1 MMKRITILLVA
12 FLMVSNVFA
21 QGITFFEGT
30 WDEALATAKEENKSI
45 FVDTYTDWCAPC
57 KKMSKYVFTKQE
69 VGNFYNKQF
78 INVKL
83 DMEKGEGVSFA
94 KRYDVRAYPTL
105 LYFSPEGELVHR
117 TAGFRDTDKFLA
129 LGKEALDPN
138 KRLSTLTKKYAE
150 GERAPEFLRNYAYAS
165 KSAIDSKYP
174 KIAEEYLKTQNE
186 WSSAEN
192 MQFIFDFTEST
203 HSRQFNYMVENRAL
217 FEKALGKGKMFGKI
231 QSIVQTRLDLIM
243 NQKSATNEIQEVGQL
258 FDKVYKGEALVK
270 FAAFK
275 MTYYRT
281 QGDRD
286 GFAEAAVDY
295 VDNMK
300 NITADELNSIART
313 FAEVIDDKVMLA
325 KAIDWTK
332 RAIDM
337 ENDFTYHYTLGAL
350 YYKLDKKWK
359 AKRTIKKAIKIGKK
373 ADEDTAP
380 VEELMKQVKSGKKY
394 SEQ

>member
-1 MMKRITILLVA
+1 MKRITILLGA

-30 WDEALATAKEENKSI
+30 WEEALATAKEENKSI

-57 KKMSKYVFTKQE
+57 KKMSKYVFTKPQ
-69 VGNFYNKQF
+69 VGNFYNAEF

-83 DMEKGEGVSFA
+83 NMEKGEGVDFA
-94 KRYDVRAYPTL
+94 KTYEVRAYPTL

-117 TAGFRDTDKFLA
+117 TAGFRDANKFLA

-138 KRLSTLTKKYAE
+138 KRLSTLTKKYAA
-150 GERAPEFLRNYAYAS
+150 GDRSPEFLRNYAYAA
-165 KSAIDSKYP
+165 KAAVDPKYP
-174 KIAEEYLKTQNE
+174 QIAEEYLKTQNQWNSPE
-186 WSSAEN
+186 T
-192 MQFIFDFTEST
+192 MQFIYDFTEST
-203 HSRQFNYMVENRAL
+203 RSRQFNYMVENRAM
-217 FEKALGKGKMFGKI
+217 FEEAIGKGEMFGKI
-231 QSIVQTRLDLIM
+231 QSIVQERLDLIM
-243 NQKSATNEIQEVGQL
+243 NQKSATNEIIEVGKL
-258 FDKVYKGEALVK
+258 FDKVYQEEATVK

-295 VDNMK
+295 VDNMR

-313 FAEVIDDKVMLA
+313 FAEVIDDKGMLE
-325 KAIDWTK
+325 KAVDWTK

-337 ENDFTYHYTLGAL
+337 ESDFTYHYTLGAL
-350 YYKLDKKWK
+350 YYKLNKKRK
-359 AKRTIKKAIKIGKK
+359 AKKATKKAIKIGKK
-373 ADEDTAP
+373 DSEDIAP
-380 VEELMKQVKSGKKY
+380 VEELLKQIKSGKKY

>member
-1 MMKRITILLVA
+1 MKGITILLGT

-30 WDEALATAKEENKSI
+30 WEEALATAKEENKSI

-57 KKMSKYVFTKQE
+57 KKMSKYVFTKP
-69 VGNFYNKQF
+69 VIGNFYNDKF

-83 DMEKGEGVSFA
+83 DMEKGEGIDFA
-94 KRYDVRAYPTL
+94 KTYEVRAYPTL

-117 TAGFRDTDKFLA
+117 TAGFKDADKFLA
-129 LGKEALDPN
+129 IGKAALDPN
-138 KRLSTLTKKYAE
+138 KRLSTLTKRYAE
-150 GERAPEFLRNYAYAS
+150 GDRSPDFLRNYAYAA
-165 KSAIDSKYP
+165 KAAVDPKYP
-174 KIAEEYLKTQNE
+174 QIAEEYLTTQNQWNAPE
-186 WSSAEN
+186 T
-192 MQFIFDFTEST
+192 MQFIYDFTEST
-203 HSRQFNYMVENRAL
+203 RSRQFNYMVENREM
-217 FEKALGKGKMFGKI
+217 FEKEIGKGKMFGKI
-231 QSIVQTRLDLIM
+231 QSVVQERLDLIM
-243 NQKSATNEIQEVGQL
+243 NQKSASNEIIEVGKL
-258 FDKVYKGEALVK
+258 FDKVYKEEATVK

-295 VDNMK
+295 VDNMRD
-300 NITADELNSIART
+300 ITADELNSIART
-313 FAEVIDDKVMLA
+313 FAEVIDDKVMLT
-325 KAIDWTK
+325 KAVDWTK

-350 YYKLDKKWK
+350 YYKLDKKRK
-359 AKRTIKKAIKIGKK
+359 AKRAIKKSIKIGEK
-373 ADEDTAP
+373 AGEDIEH
-380 VEELMKQVKSGKKY
+380 VKELRKQIKSGKKY

>member
-1 MMKRITILLVA
+1 MMKKITILLGA
-12 FLMVSNVFA
+12 CLMVANVFA
-21 QGITFFEGT
+21 QGINFFEGT
-30 WDEALATAKEENKSI
+30 WEEALTAAKTENKSI

-57 KKMSKYVFTKQE
+57 KKMSKYVFTKSQ
-69 VGNFYNKQF
+69 VGKFYNQAF

-83 DMEKGEGVSFA
+83 NMEKGEGVKFA
-94 KRYDVRAYPTL
+94 KTYNVRAYPTL

-117 TAGFRDTDKFLA
+117 TAGFRDADKFLA
-129 LGKEALDPN
+129 LGKDALNPN
-138 KRLSTLTKKYAE
+138 KGLSTLTKKYAA
-150 GERAPEFLRNYAYAS
+150 GDRSPAFLKNYAYAA
-165 KSAIDSKYP
+165 KSAVDPKYP
-174 KIAEEYLKTQNE
+174 QIAEEYLKTQNS
-186 WSSAEN
+186 WSSTEN

-203 HSRQFNYMVENRAL
+203 HSRQFNYMVENREL

-231 QSIVQTRLDLIM
+231 QSVVQSRLDLIM
-243 NQKSATNEIQEVGQL
+243 NQKSATNEIQEVGLL
-258 FDKVYKGEALVK
+258 FGKVYKGEALVK

-281 QGDRD
+281 QGDRN

-295 VDNMK
+295 VDNMR

-313 FAEVIDDKVMLA
+313 FAEVIEDKVMLE
-325 KAIDWTK
+325 KAVDWTK

-337 ENDFTYHYTLGAL
+337 ESDFMYHYTLGAL

-359 AKRTIKKAIKIGKK
+359 GKRATKKAIKIGKK
-373 ADEDTAP
+373 ADEDIAP
-380 VEELMKQVKSGKKY
+380 VEALLKQIKSGKKY

>member
-1 MMKRITILLVA
+1 MKKITILLGA

-30 WDEALATAKEENKSI
+30 WEEALVAAKEENKSI
-45 FVDTYTDWCAPC
+45 FVDTYTDWCGPC
-57 KKMSKYVFTKQE
+57 KKMSKHVFTKPQ
-69 VGNFYNKQF
+69 VGNFYNAEF

-83 DMEKGEGVSFA
+83 DMEKGEGVTFA
-94 KRYDVRAYPTL
+94 KTYQVRVYPTL

-117 TAGFRDTDKFLA
+117 TAGFRGADKFLA

-138 KRLSTLTKKYAE
+138 KRLGTLTKKYAE
-150 GERAPEFLRNYAYAS
+150 GDRSADFLRNYAYAA
-165 KSAIDSKYP
+165 KAAVDPKYP
-174 KIAEEYLKTQNE
+174 QIAEEYLKTQNE
-186 WSSAEN
+186 WNAPET
-192 MQFIFDFTEST
+192 MQFIFDFTENT
-203 HSRQFNYMVENRAL
+203 RSRQFNYMVENREM
-217 FEKALGKGKMFGKI
+217 FEKEIGKGKMFGKI
-231 QSIVQTRLDLIM
+231 QSVVQERLDLIM
-243 NQKSATNEIQEVGQL
+243 NQKSASNEIIEVGKL
-258 FDKVYKGEALVK
+258 FNKVYKEEATVK

-295 VDNMK
+295 VDNMR

-313 FAEVIDDKVMLA
+313 FAEVIDDKVMLT

-350 YYKLDKKWK
+350 YYKLEKKRK
-359 AKRTIKKAIKIGKK
+359 AKRATKKAIKIGKK
-373 ADEDTAP
+373 ANEDIAP
-380 VEELMKQVKSGKKY
+380 VQALLKQIKSGKKY

>member
-1 MMKRITILLVA
+1 MKKITILLGA

-30 WDEALATAKEENKSI
+30 WEEALAAAKEENKSI

-57 KKMSKYVFTKQE
+57 KKMSKYVFTKPQ
-69 VGNFYNKQF
+69 VGNFYNAEF

-83 DMEKGEGVSFA
+83 DMEKGEGVTFA
-94 KRYDVRAYPTL
+94 KTYEVRAYPTL

-117 TAGFRDTDKFLA
+117 TAGFRDADKFLA

-138 KRLSTLTKKYAE
+138 KRLSTLTKKYAD
-150 GERAPEFLRNYAYAS
+150 GDRSADFLRNYAYAA
-165 KSAIDSKYP
+165 KAAVDPKYP
-174 KIAEEYLKTQNE
+174 QIAAEYLKTQNE
-186 WSSAEN
+186 WNAPET

-203 HSRQFNYMVENRAL
+203 RSRQFNYMVENREM
-217 FEKALGKGKMFGKI
+217 FEKEIGKGKMFGKI
-231 QSIVQTRLDLIM
+231 QSVVQERLDLIM
-243 NQKSATNEIQEVGQL
+243 NQKSASNEIIEVGKL
-258 FDKVYKGEALVK
+258 FNKVYQEEATVK

-295 VDNMK
+295 VDNMR

-313 FAEVIDDKVMLA
+313 FAEVIDDKVMLE

-359 AKRTIKKAIKIGKK
+359 AKRTTKKAIKIGKK
-373 ADEDTAP
+373 ADEDIAP
-380 VEELMKQVKSGKKY
+380 VEALLKQIKSGKKY